1 MAKQM
6 QYDSAARQAL
16 ADGVNAL
23 ADTVKI
29 TLGPKGRNTV
39 LGVKG
44 GKPQVTNDG
53 VSIAK
58 EVELEDPFARMGA
71 QLIREATT
79 KTNDVVG
86 DGTTTA
92 TVLAQAMVHEGLRN
106 LAAGANPMVLRKGLE
121 KGTRAAVEALKEQAK
136 RVEGAQDIARIG
148 TISSGDA
155 EIGALLAEVMEK
167 VSTDGVI
174 TVEESNTAETTR
186 EVALGM
192 QFDRGYLTP
201 YMVTD
206 HEKMEAVLENAYIL
220 VTDKRIAAN
229 ADILPLL
236 EQFANTS
243 KPLLILADEFEG
255 EALNTLVLNR
265 TRGILNVVCVRAP
278 GYGDGR
284 VEMLKDIAVLTGAS
298 MVSDEFGIELKDVRL
313 PMLGRAKQVKVTKD
327 TTVIVGGG
335 GKPQDIRDRVSQ
347 IRNQIALTHFDYDR
361 DRFRERLAK
370 LVSGI
375 AVIKVGAATEVEM
388 KEKKQRV
395 EDALQA
401 TRAATD
407 EGVVAGGGTA
417 FVNAI
422 PAVERLTESLQGEER
437 TGAQIVAKAL
447 EAPLRQIAANAG
459 EDSSAVLAKIRQTKD
474 NCLGFDAYQGIFCD
488 MFASGILDPLKVVR
502 CALENAASVAAV
514 ILTAGSAEAELPSA
528 LQQVAPVGPHS

>member
-16 ADGVNAL
+16 ADGVDTL
-23 ADTVKI
+23 ANTVKI
-29 TLGPKGRNTV
+29 TLGPKGRNAV
-39 LGVKG
+39 LGKKG
-44 GKPQVTNDG
+44 SAPKVTNDG

-58 EVELEDPFARMGA
+58 EVDLEDPFA
-71 QLIREATT
+71 QLGTQLVREAAT

-92 TVLAQAMVHEGLRN
+92 TVLAQAMIREGLRN
-106 LAAGANPMVLRKGLE
+106 LAAGANPIVLRKGLE
-121 KGTRAAVEALKEQAK
+121 KGARTAVEAIKGQAK
-136 RVEGAQDIARIG
+136 KLEGAQDIARIG

-155 EIGALLAEVMEK
+155 SIGALLAEVMEK
-167 VSTDGVI
+167 VSADGVI
-174 TVEESNTAETTR
+174 TVEESNTTETTR
-186 EVALGM
+186 QVALGM

-206 HEKMEAVLENAYIL
+206 QEKMEAVLENAYIL

-265 TRGILNVVCVRAP
+265 TRGVLNVVCVRAP

-298 MVSDEFGIELKDVRL
+298 MASDEFGIELKDVRL
-313 PMLGRAKQVKVTKD
+313 PMLGRAKQVKVTRD

-335 GKPQDIRDRVSQ
+335 GRPQAIKDRVSQ
-347 IRNQIALTHFDYDR
+347 IRNQIELTHYDYDR
-361 DRFRERLAK
+361 QRFRERLAK

-401 TRAATD
+401 TRAAAA
-407 EGVVAGGGTA
+407 EGVVAGGGVA
-417 FVNAI
+417 YVNAI
-422 PAVERLTESLQGEER
+422 PAVERLAETLEGEER
-437 TGAQIVAKAL
+437 TGAQMVAIAL

-459 EDSSAVLAKIRQTKD
+459 ADGSAVLTKIRRSGD
-474 NCLGFDAYQGIFCD
+474 EHLGFDAYRGEYCD
-488 MFASGILDPLKVVR
+488 MFASGVLDPVRVVR
-502 CALENAASVAAV
+502 CALENAASVAGV
-514 ILTAGSAEAELPSA
+514 ILTAGAVETELASAPEGGGTAHP
-528 LQQVAPVGPHS
+528 

>member
-71 QLIREATT
+71 QLIREAAT

-313 PMLGRAKQVKVTKD
+313 SMLGRAKQVKVTKD

>member
-6 QYDSAARQAL
+6 QYGSAARQAL

-71 QLIREATT
+71 QLIREAAT

-236 EQFANTS
+236 EQFANTLS
-243 KPLLILADEFEG
+243 LIH
-255 EALNTLVLNR
+255 
-265 TRGILNVVCVRAP
+265 I
-278 GYGDGR
+278 
-284 VEMLKDIAVLTGAS
+284 
-298 MVSDEFGIELKDVRL
+298 
-313 PMLGRAKQVKVTKD
+313 
-327 TTVIVGGG
+327 
-335 GKPQDIRDRVSQ
+335 
-347 IRNQIALTHFDYDR
+347 
-361 DRFRERLAK
+361 
-370 LVSGI
+370 
-375 AVIKVGAATEVEM
+375 
-388 KEKKQRV
+388 
-395 EDALQA
+395 
-401 TRAATD
+401 
-407 EGVVAGGGTA
+407 
-417 FVNAI
+417 
-422 PAVERLTESLQGEER
+422 
-437 TGAQIVAKAL
+437 
-447 EAPLRQIAANAG
+447 
-459 EDSSAVLAKIRQTKD
+459 
-474 NCLGFDAYQGIFCD
+474 
-488 MFASGILDPLKVVR
+488 
-502 CALENAASVAAV
+502 
-514 ILTAGSAEAELPSA
+514 
-528 LQQVAPVGPHS
+528 

>member
-6 QYDSAARQAL
+6 QYGSAARQAL

-71 QLIREATT
+71 QLIREAAT

-298 MVSDEFGIELKDVRL
+298 MVSDEFGIELNDVRL